1 MNSSVI
7 IKESTKFQ
15 RGFSLLEIL
24 IALTLV
30 ALTGTFVVGKI
41 MDSLHEGKLTTAKI
55 QMNGLSER
63 FKEFYRHC
71 SFYPTTDQGIQ
82 ALITKP
88 TGGRE
93 CKRYAPNGYLE
104 DNKIPQDPWDTDFNY
119 ESDGRTFNIWSYG
132 GDSQEGG
139 SDKDA
144 DIYLREPGGG
154 QAAAAGAN
162 APAE

>member
-1 MNSSVI
+1 MNSTIV

-41 MDSLHEGKLTTAKI
+41 MDSLHEGKVSTAKI

-71 SFYPTTDQGIQ
+71 SSYPTTDQGIQ
-82 ALITKP
+82 ALISKP

-104 DNKIPQDPWDTDFNY
+104 DNKVPQDPWDTDFNY
-119 ESDGRTFNIWSYG
+119 ESDGRTINIWSYG
-132 GDSQEGG
+132 ADGQEGG
-139 SDKDA
+139 TDKDQ

-154 QAAAAGAN
+154 QGAPAGAN
-162 APAE
+162 APTE